1 MTGVVV
7 FVVVVSKAVVIRP
20 TDCGVVG
27 SCIVDIS
34 SEILPYETI
43 VNGVVAVVVVV
54 LVLGCGR

>member
-7 FVVVVSKAVVIRP
+7 FVVVVSKAVFIRP
-20 TDCGVVG
+20 IDCEVVG

-34 SEILPYETI
+34 FEILPYETI